1 MAFQQDTNTG
11 ALFYIDF
18 LTNLFFA
25 VDIILMFYTAYV
37 DEDSLETEDRKLV
50 IVYIIIITPF

>member
-18 LTNLFFA
+18 LTNILFA

-37 DEDSLETEDRKLV
+37 DEDSLETEDRKLE
-50 IVYIIIITPF
+50 IVHI